1 MASPKHAKRDEQNA
15 ARRTP
20 LTITVRPD
28 HLAFI
33 ESCVSL
39 KEFESVDQL
48 FDAALAW
55 YRKHVHAVNAY
66 TDEQM
71 HKGYSR
77 DEILESI
84 ECETVVT
91 MARQP
96 SRRSRA

>member
-1 MASPKHAKRDEQNA
+1 MRSPRASKPDARNA
-15 ARRTP
+15 ARRIP
-20 LTITVRPD
+20 LTITVRPY

-91 MARQP
+91 MVVPPAR
-96 SRRSRA
+96 RARA

>member
-1 MASPKHAKRDEQNA
+1 MRTPKAAKHDARNT
-15 ARRTP
+15 ARRIP
-20 LTITVRPD
+20 LTITIRPD

-48 FDAALAW
+48 FDAALAS
-55 YRKHVHAVNAY
+55 YRKHVRAVNAY
-66 TDEQM
+66 TEEQM

-91 MARQP
+91 MERPTPRRARI
-96 SRRSRA
+96 

>member
-1 MASPKHAKRDEQNA
+1 MRSPKAAKADARNA
-15 ARRTP
+15 ARRVP

-66 TDEQM
+66 TEEQM

-77 DEILESI
+77 DEILQSI

-91 MARQP
+91 MVVPSPRRAR
-96 SRRSRA
+96 A